1 MNRAYRRH
9 QRGVILL
16 SALIMVALATVV
28 AAALFFDTG
37 LTARRARANYD
48 FEQAWLLVHGAEA
61 LAAQALAD
69 DEGQTDTPSDSW
81 ASPVDPVEVEEGLT
95 LEARLVELN
104 GRFNINTLVNADG
117 TVNENA
123 MKVFTRLLELA
134 ELDTRWADLIAD
146 WVDPDTQP
154 APNGGE
160 DSLYLAQTPPHRAGN
175 LTVTS
180 VSELQ
185 QLPDFTLEM
194 LQKLE
199 PHIAALPPSSRT
211 INVCMASGLVL
222 DALFA
227 VHESD
232 QKHVEYSG
240 LTEEEMAERRASGCY
255 PQRSAFASGQQAMQ
269 QLTAERSSW
278 FRLETWVSIGTAQ
291 FALYSLMQRE
301 GGGQVRAVARS
312 MGTY

>member
-1 MNRAYRRH
+1 MRRRGEGR

-16 SALIMVALATVV
+16 SALIMVALAAVV

-37 LTARRARANYD
+37 LTARRARSSFD

-61 LAAQALAD
+61 IAAQALAD

-81 ASPVDPVEVEEGLT
+81 ATPVDPVEVEEGLT

-104 GRFNINTLVNADG
+104 GRFNLNSLVNADG

-123 MKVFTRLLELA
+123 MKVFRRLLQLV
-134 ELDTRWADLIAD
+134 ELDARWADMIAD
-146 WVDPDTQP
+146 LIDPDTQP
-154 APNGGE
+154 SPDGGE
-160 DSLYLAQTPPHRAGN
+160 DGLYLAQQPAHRAGN
-175 LTVTS
+175 LTITS

-185 QLPDFTLEM
+185 QMPQFTLEM
-194 LQKLE
+194 YLKLE
-199 PHIAALPPSSRT
+199 PYITTLPPASRT
-211 INVCMASGLVL
+211 VNVCMASGVVL

-227 VHESD
+227 VHETD
-232 QKHVEYSG
+232 QQHVEYST
-240 LTEEEMAERRASGCY
+240 LTEDEMEERRASGCY

-278 FRLETWVSIGTAQ
+278 FRLESWVSIGTAQ

-301 GGGQVRAVARS
+301 SGGQVRAVARS